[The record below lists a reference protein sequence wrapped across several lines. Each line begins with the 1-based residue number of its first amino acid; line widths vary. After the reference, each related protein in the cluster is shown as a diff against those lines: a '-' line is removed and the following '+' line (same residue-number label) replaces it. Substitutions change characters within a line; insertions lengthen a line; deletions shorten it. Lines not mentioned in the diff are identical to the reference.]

1 MEKLSRVKKYE
12 ELRKNIETQHG
23 EDDTGNKLTP
33 FANRLNGINP
43 SLFKKVPI
51 SDDIP
56 YVPER
61 ERREAYVEEET
72 KAPTNNFKNEY
83 MDDFINEVREYNIKK
98 GNREDMDTQIDIL
111 HQLNNVN
118 REKRSHY
125 VEDIQE
131 DLDEPASLTKNEI
144 ASQIQSLLNESNHE
158 NKEAVEHDRIQALS
172 MEQEETNLQPII
184 ENEVKP
190 ILHNLEEETLSI
202 KKISDTQTSQVKEIH
217 HQLIEETQQLRV
229 QMGEYEGEINDL
241 NDGLDH
247 TNKTLNLILFLLI
260 FSLIVVIGIIIFY
273 IFKTGGMF

>member
-33 FANRLNGINP
+33 FANRLNEINP

-61 ERREAYVEEET
+61 ERRETYVEEET
-72 KAPTNNFKNEY
+72 KATTNNFKNEY

-158 NKEAVEHDRIQALS
+158 NKESVEHDRIQALS
-172 MEQEETNLQPII
+172 MEQEETNHQPII